1 MNKNRPLSP
10 HLSIYKPQMSSVLS
24 ILHRITGVGLF
35 IGALILVWWIIAG
48 VYSSFNPNVLLWS
61 FWNSLIGK
69 ILLFCWSAA
78 LFYHLLN
85 GIRHLFWDVGMGFK
99 VPTAD
104 KTGMAVL
111 FGTVLLT
118 GLSWYLAIG
127 L

>member
-35 IGALILVWWIIAG
+35 VGALILVWWIIVG
-48 VYSSFNPNVLLWS
+48 VYSSFNPNVLLWG
-61 FWNSLIGK
+61 FWNSLMGK
-69 ILLFCWSAA
+69 ILLLCWSAA

-99 VPTAD
+99 VSTAD

-127 L
+127 R

>member
-24 ILHRITGVGLF
+24 ILHRITGAGLF
-35 IGALILVWWIIAG
+35 VGALILVWWIIVG
-48 VYSSFNPNVLLWS
+48 VYSSFNPNVLLWN

-127 L
+127 R